1 MYGTDKKV
9 SMATNR
15 KQNSTYSSNQM
26 VQPNYCP
33 ILSALHFI
41 SGRWKIGIIW
51 HIDQG
56 YNRFGLLKKV
66 LGQVTEKML
75 TQQLREL
82 EEDGFLNRKVFA
94 EVPLRVEY
102 SLTPLSKSLI
112 PVLNVLNNWGEEN
125 KMPKKYATKLKKL
138 VPIEI

>member
-1 MYGTDKKV
+1 
-9 SMATNR
+9 MATNR
-15 KQNSTYSSNQM
+15 KKNSTYSTNQI

-51 HIDQG
+51 HINKGQ
-56 YNRFGLLKKV
+56 NRFGLLKKA
-66 LGQVTEKML
+66 LGDVTEKML

-82 EEDGFLNRKVFA
+82 EGDGFLDRKVFA

-102 SLTPLSKSLI
+102 SLTPFGKSLI
-112 PVLNVLNNWGEEN
+112 PVLVMVNKWGEQN
-125 KMPKKYATKLKKL
+125 KMPKKYESKLASLISHK
-138 VPIEI
+138 I